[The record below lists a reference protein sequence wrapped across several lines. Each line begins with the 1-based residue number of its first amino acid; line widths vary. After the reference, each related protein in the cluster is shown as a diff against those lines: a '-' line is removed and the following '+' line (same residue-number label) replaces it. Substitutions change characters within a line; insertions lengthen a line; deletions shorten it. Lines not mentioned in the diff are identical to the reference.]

1 MAMRKYNIF
10 NFNSMGL
17 MSDGITVTAESPKK
31 AVQSVYPGKYIE
43 RDSSW
48 RDVVCTDLQNGRRYG
63 YALLNY

>member
-1 MAMRKYNIF
+1 MKKYNIF

-31 AVQSVYPGKYIE
+31 AVQSVYPDKYIE

-63 YALLNY
+63 YALLNF

>member
-43 RDSSW
+43 KKKKKRFLWSAW
-48 RDVVCTDLQNGRRYG
+48 
-63 YALLNY
+63 